1 MQGVLGGTRRS
12 GSSVGIEPGSEERG
26 SRGQRTGQ
34 GRMHTGKDDRE
45 AKCSRAVELLRAA
58 FGENLRAIILY
69 GSAAG
74 ADYVPGRSDINLLV
88 VLHRARPQELHPL
101 RAQGKAWHGAGLAVP
116 LVVDGE
122 FLVRAADVFPLELSE
137 IREQHRLLFGEP
149 VLDALEVR
157 LHNLRHQVEFELR
170 SKALRLTA
178 LYLEADVD
186 RQVLEEA
193 LLGSVKSFAVL
204 MKQLLRLVGETG
216 PLPSFA
222 EVVERF
228 ASRFSLPLPAVRLLL
243 AIRTGASRWPADI
256 AALMQDYLADIQAV
270 IHVADTAAERGTG
283 D

>member
-1 MQGVLGGTRRS
+1 
-12 GSSVGIEPGSEERG
+12 
-26 SRGQRTGQ
+26 
-34 GRMHTGKDDRE
+34 MHTGKDDRD
-45 AKCSRAVELLRAA
+45 AKCSQALEILRAA
-58 FGENLRAIILY
+58 FGENLRAVILY

-88 VLHRARPQELHPL
+88 VLHRARPQELQPL
-101 RAQGKAWHGAGLAVP
+101 RACWRAWHRAGLAVP
-116 LVVDGE
+116 QVVDAE

-157 LHNLRHQVEFELR
+157 SRNLRHQVEFELR

-186 RQVLEEA
+186 RRVLEEA

-204 MKQLLRLVGETG
+204 MKQLLRLEGEPG

-222 EVVERF
+222 KVVERF
-228 ASRFSLPLPAVRLLL
+228 SSRFSLPLPAVRLLL
-243 AIRTGASRWPADI
+243 GIRTGAGTWPSDV

-270 IHVADTAAERGTG
+270 IHVADTAGQRGTG